1 MALLLERLRA
11 HLDRARL
18 FPAPGSAVL
27 AVSGGPDSVA
37 LLDLMLA
44 VARERGLSLV
54 VAHADH
60 GIRADSRTVGQ
71 SVGEL
76 ARRSG
81 LPFELGELE
90 LGPGATETAARRAR
104 YAWLALVQ
112 RRHAARYLVTAH
124 HADDQVET
132 ILLRVLKGSGPAGL
146 AGMPAR
152 GRGGIV
158 RPLLPFSRAELA
170 VHVAERGLAF
180 HDDPA
185 NRDPR
190 HLRSWLRVTLLP
202 QLVTRL
208 GTNLRADVLRLG
220 RAAAVERRAWDRA
233 LELVPE
239 LRLQRSA
246 GGFDVARAPLS
257 RYDKALSAAL
267 LRAAARRVG
276 LVLGTRRAGRPSGR
290 RLSLGAGWVAEV
302 AFDRLRVYRGSSGAA
317 TPIVASREKGSAL
330 FGGFRVE
337 WAPGPA
343 PARLPRSDW
352 TTWIAGPRWEVR
364 APRPG
369 DRLVPV
375 GGVGHR
381 PVRRLLMEARVP
393 RSSRASYPVVAR
405 GETILWVPGIC
416 RSAADLPRPGTR
428 AVRLHVTECDESQ
441 ADGRA

>member
-112 RRHAARYLVTAH
+112 RRHAARYLVTVR

-132 ILLRVLKGSGPAGL
+132 ILLRVIKGSGPAGL

-158 RPLLPFSRAELA
+158 RPLLPFSHAEPA
-170 VHVAERGLAF
+170 AHVAAPDLAF
-180 HDDPA
+180 HAEPA
-185 NRDPR
+185 NSTQRR
-190 HLRSWLRVTLLP
+190 LRPGRRVQLTP
-202 QLVTRL
+202 Q
-208 GTNLRADVLRLG
+208 
-220 RAAAVERRAWDRA
+220 RRA
-233 LELVPE
+233 
-239 LRLQRSA
+239 
-246 GGFDVARAPLS
+246 
-257 RYDKALSAAL
+257 
-267 LRAAARRVG
+267 RVG
-276 LVLGTRRAGRPSGR
+276 SNL
-290 RLSLGAGWVAEV
+290 
-302 AFDRLRVYRGSSGAA
+302 
-317 TPIVASREKGSAL
+317 
-330 FGGFRVE
+330 
-337 WAPGPA
+337 
-343 PARLPRSDW
+343 
-352 TTWIAGPRWEVR
+352 
-364 APRPG
+364 
-369 DRLVPV
+369 
-375 GGVGHR
+375 
-381 PVRRLLMEARVP
+381 
-393 RSSRASYPVVAR
+393 
-405 GETILWVPGIC
+405 
-416 RSAADLPRPGTR
+416 
-428 AVRLHVTECDESQ
+428 
-441 ADGRA
+441 